1 MYVTYSSAHHEI
13 KQNSH
18 FWMGTI
24 LETGFWEDGKV
35 KPISLTSLRNQLFK
49 VVDEAIRTGIPVE
62 IERKGHRLQI
72 VPEKK
77 KNILENIKP
86 HDCIV
91 GSPDDLVDLKV
102 APWQEEKNL

>member
-24 LETGFWEDGKV
+24 LGTGFREDGKM
-35 KPISLTSLRNQLFK
+35 KPMSLTSLRNQLFK
-49 VVDEAIRTGIPVE
+49 VVDEVIRTGTPAE
-62 IERKGHRLQI
+62 IERKGHRLKI

-77 KNILENIKP
+77 KSKLENIKP

-91 GSPDDLVDLKV
+91 GNPDDLVDLKV
-102 APWQEEKNL
+102 APWQEEKIL